1 MAKFNEI
8 QRIIENLP
16 SDFKTERIKSVSA
29 LGRIL
34 QEDVIADMDMPPF
47 DKSAMDGYACR
58 FDDLGN
64 EMEVLEVI
72 SAGKIPV
79 YRIGKNQCSKIMTGA
94 MLPEGADGV
103 FMVEDAEVT
112 GQNKVQCTNPGSK
125 KNICYQGE
133 DYTKGTVLV
142 QRETILSAS
151 HLAVM
156 AGAGYDEVRVSAL
169 PEIAIITT
177 GSELVEPG
185 EKPGNGKI
193 RNSNAHQI
201 TVQLQQMRL
210 PVNYMGL
217 AGDDYDILTQLFK
230 EAFLKND
237 IVIFTGGASVGDFD
251 WIPHLLKEKDFA
263 IHWEKTGMK
272 PGNPMIFASKGNK
285 YCFGLSGNP
294 VSSLVQFSLI
304 AGPVLYRLLGANYQP
319 MRMRVPLAGDFS
331 QRKANRFVLV
341 PVHINNEGSACILPF
356 HGSAHINA
364 LVYAN
369 AIMEVPEGTSAL
381 KNGELVYVRP
391 L

>member
-1 MAKFNEI
+1 MATYNEI
-8 QRIIENLP
+8 QTIIENLP
-16 SDFKTERIKSVSA
+16 PDFETERIKSVSA
-29 LGRIL
+29 LGRVL

-64 EMEVLEVI
+64 EMGVLEVI
-72 SAGKIPV
+72 SAGKIPAH
-79 YRIGKNQCSKIMTGA
+79 RIGKNQCSKIMTGA
-94 MLPEGADGV
+94 MLPDGADGV
-103 FMVEDAEVT
+103 FMVEDAEIT
-112 GQNKVQCTNPGSK
+112 GQNKVRCTNTGSK
-125 KNICYQGE
+125 KNICYRGE
-133 DYTKGTVLV
+133 DYTKGTALV
-142 QRETILSAS
+142 QRGTILSAS
-151 HLAVM
+151 HLAIL

-169 PEIAIITT
+169 PEIALITT

-185 EKPGNGKI
+185 EKPGKGKI
-193 RNSNAHQI
+193 RNSNARQI
-201 TVQLQQMRL
+201 TAQLQQMGL

-217 AGDDYDILTQLFK
+217 AGDDYDILTQLFD
-230 EAFLKND
+230 EAFQKND
-237 IVIFTGGASVGDFD
+237 NLFFTGGASVGDFD
-251 WIPHLLKEKDFA
+251 WIPRLLKDQGFA
-263 IHWEKTGMK
+263 IHWDKTGMK

-294 VSSLVQFSLI
+294 VSSLVQFSFI
-304 AGPVLYRLLGANYQP
+304 ARPALYRLVGANYQP
-319 MRMRVPLAGDFS
+319 MRMRVPLAGEFS

-341 PVHINNEGSACILPF
+341 PVHINNEGAACIIPF

-364 LVYAN
+364 LVKAN